1 MPSSNIIMARDII
14 LAGIPR
20 GGTSLA
26 CVLLNHLSDTIALNE
41 PLELSQ
47 LVSKNE
53 IDKIAWLKNQFA
65 EARDKLSRTQ
75 TALSKGNE
83 GRLVSNLFSENPA
96 EDGLRQNISTLQ
108 TISFPHLSEDGD
120 FTLIIKHPNAFTVL
134 LPLLRDHFE
143 CFAVVRNPLA
153 VLLSWNSTRARWQEG
168 FVPVAEKLNAPLHD
182 QLMRATSA
190 FERQLL
196 ILSRYFTII
205 REALPLS
212 RVLRYEDIIETG
224 GSALSAICPE
234 AKNLAGQLSNH
245 NTNAAYNRAKV
256 DFFTGELLNEPCI
269 WEPFYS
275 KDEILALSHSL
286 CLART
291 SRC

>member
-1 MPSSNIIMARDII
+1 MARDII

-26 CVLLNHLSDTIALNE
+26 CVLLNQLSNTIALNE

-53 IDKIAWLKNQFA
+53 TDKIVWLKNQFA
-65 EARDKLSRTQ
+65 EARDNLSRTQ
-75 TALSKGNE
+75 TALSKGKG
-83 GRLVSNLFSENPA
+83 GRLVSNLFSDNPA
-96 EDGLRQNISTLQ
+96 EDGLRQNIATLQ
-108 TISFPHLSEDGD
+108 SISFPHLVDSGD

-143 CFAVVRNPLA
+143 CFAMVRNPLA

-168 FVPVAEKLNAPLHD
+168 FVPMAEKLDEPLHN
-182 QLMRATSA
+182 QLMRAKSA

-196 ILSRYFTII
+196 ILARYFTII

-212 RVLRYEDIIETG
+212 QVLRYEDIIETG

-234 AKNLAGQLSNH
+234 AQKLACQLSNL
-245 NTNAAYNRAKV
+245 NTNAAYDREKV
-256 DFFTGELLNEPCI
+256 DFFTGELLHSPCN

-291 SRC
+291 SK